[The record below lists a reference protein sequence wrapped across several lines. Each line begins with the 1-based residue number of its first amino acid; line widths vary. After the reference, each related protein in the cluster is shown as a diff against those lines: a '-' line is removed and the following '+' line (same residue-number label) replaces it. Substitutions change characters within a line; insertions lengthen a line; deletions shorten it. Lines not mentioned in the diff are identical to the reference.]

1 MSKDQ
6 TQRKAYFAAGCFWG
20 VEHLFQQL
28 PGVKEV
34 TSGYMGGETRDPTY
48 EEVCQKNTG
57 HLETVEVAYDPNQ
70 ISYYD
75 LVKFFF
81 EIHDPE
87 QANGQGPDIGPQY
100 LSAIFYDGDKEKAVA
115 SYWKQQ
121 LQNLG
126 YQPVTQLIPKTEQ
139 TPFYPA
145 EAYHQDY
152 YQKTGKAPYCHR
164 YQPKFNK

>member
-1 MSKDQ
+1 LTLKIWLAQ
-6 TQRKAYFAAGCFWG
+6 NPRY
-20 VEHLFQQL
+20 L
-28 PGVKEV
+28 
-34 TSGYMGGETRDPTY
+34 
-48 EEVCQKNTG
+48 
-57 HLETVEVAYDPNQ
+57 
-70 ISYYD
+70 ISAS

-100 LSAIFYDGDKEKAVA
+100 LSAIFHDGDKEKAVA
-115 SYWKQQ
+115 SHWKQQ

-139 TPFYPA
+139 TPFSPA

-152 YQKTGKAPYCHR
+152 YQKTGKTPYCHR
-164 YQPKFNK
+164 YQPKFK